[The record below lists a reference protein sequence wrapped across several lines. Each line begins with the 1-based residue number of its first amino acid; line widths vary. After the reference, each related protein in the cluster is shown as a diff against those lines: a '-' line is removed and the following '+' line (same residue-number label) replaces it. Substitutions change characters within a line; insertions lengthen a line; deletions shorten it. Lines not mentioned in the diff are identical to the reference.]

1 MSALEFEVDVDR
13 MKKDIDKCGVCNE
26 CYVEQIWRDRGEDK
40 NAHCDKTKKAFKE
53 ALAKWNDIVHKDG
66 TDLPQKDE
74 ITCITLKNGKR
85 ICAQLFYDEEE
96 KPCMW
101 YDDFDNWY
109 SMNDVKSWIYIGEC
123 TRGKIKITVDK

>member
-1 MSALEFEVDVDR
+1 MKFEVDVDR
-13 MKKDIDKCGVCNE
+13 MNHDINLCGKCE
-26 CYVEQIWRDRGEDK
+26 KCYVEQIWRDIGDTG
-40 NAHCDKTKKAFKE
+40 NCHCERTKRAFGKALDQWHVE
-53 ALAKWNDIVHKDG
+53 HKGG
-66 TDLPQKDE
+66 TDLPQKDA

-109 SMNDVKSWIYIGEC
+109 SMNDVESWTYIGGPAG
-123 TRGKIKITVDK
+123 RKIKIKVD